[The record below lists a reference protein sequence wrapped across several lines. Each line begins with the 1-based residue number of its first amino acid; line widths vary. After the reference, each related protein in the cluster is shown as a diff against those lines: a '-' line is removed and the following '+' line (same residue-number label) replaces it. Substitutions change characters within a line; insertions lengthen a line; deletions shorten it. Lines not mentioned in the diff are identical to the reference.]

1 MLQEHTA
8 ESAES
13 ADSAE
18 RGSGKVSLK
27 EVTSRLVAE

>member
-1 MLQEHTA
+1 MLQEHT
-8 ESAES
+8 AES

-27 EVTSRLVAE
+27 ELTSRLVAE